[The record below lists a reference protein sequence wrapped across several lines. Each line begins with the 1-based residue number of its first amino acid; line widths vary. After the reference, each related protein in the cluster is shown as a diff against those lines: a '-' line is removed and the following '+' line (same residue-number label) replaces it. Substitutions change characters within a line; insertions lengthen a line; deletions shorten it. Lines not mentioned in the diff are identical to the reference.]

1 MIRYLIKN
9 NIKIMSRSMV
19 NVLCFILCPMIVSAV
34 LISAFSSLLNKYEG
48 STESF
53 IVGYSIKSK
62 DGSES
67 IRQLLNG
74 LGSNGD
80 ITFAEY
86 QNEDPET
93 ILSNSEVASFVEFG
107 EKDYK
112 IYVKDDF
119 EIQGKIIEG
128 MLSVSFNSMMVNGTD
143 PQTAAV
149 TVNKADFIPPVDSTD
164 YYGIIYIVYF
174 AWCAIVCASGL
185 LSNEKKYGIDNRFR
199 ISGISEFKLY
209 LAKFLSVG
217 IVVLAGITL
226 SSICSAL
233 LLGVHWGNILL
244 SALIV
249 LILVMASTAFG
260 LMFYSITNSLV
271 LTVIIVFAIVWILG
285 FIGGSFEVYMFSSTP
300 ESVRV
305 ISPIYHENRALIE
318 LLVQGKSEYLLSAIL
333 YPLALVI
340 GCSGISVA
348 ANQLRR
354 RGRK

>member
-1 MIRYLIKN
+1 
-9 NIKIMSRSMV
+9 MSRSMV

-74 LGSNGD
+74 LGSNSD

-107 EKDYK
+107 ENDYK

-128 MLSVSFNSMMVNGTD
+128 MLSVSFNSMIANGTE
-143 PQTAAV
+143 PQTAEI

-185 LSNEKKYGIDNRFR
+185 LSSEKKYRIDNRFR
-199 ISGISEFKLY
+199 ISGICEFKLY
-209 LAKFLSVG
+209 LAKFLSVS
-217 IVVLAGITL
+217 IVVLSGITV
-226 SSICSAL
+226 SAL
-233 LLGVHWGNILL
+233 FSALFLGVHWGNILL

-249 LILVMASTAFG
+249 FILVMASTALG

-318 LLVQGKSEYLLSAIL
+318 LLVQGKSDYLLSAIL

>member
-34 LISAFSSLLNKYEG
+34 LISAFSSLLNKFEG

-74 LGSNGD
+74 LGSNSD

-107 EKDYK
+107 ENDYK

-128 MLSVSFNSMMVNGTD
+128 MLSVSFNSMIANGTE
-143 PQTAAV
+143 PQTAAI

-185 LSNEKKYGIDNRFR
+185 LSSEKKYRIDNRFR
-199 ISGISEFKLY
+199 ISGICEFKLY
-209 LAKFLSVG
+209 LAKFLSVS
-217 IVVLAGITL
+217 IVVLSGITV
-226 SSICSAL
+226 SAL
-233 LLGVHWGNILL
+233 FSALFLGVHWGNILL

-249 LILVMASTAFG
+249 FILVMASTALG

-318 LLVQGKSEYLLSAIL
+318 LLVQGKSDYLLSAIL